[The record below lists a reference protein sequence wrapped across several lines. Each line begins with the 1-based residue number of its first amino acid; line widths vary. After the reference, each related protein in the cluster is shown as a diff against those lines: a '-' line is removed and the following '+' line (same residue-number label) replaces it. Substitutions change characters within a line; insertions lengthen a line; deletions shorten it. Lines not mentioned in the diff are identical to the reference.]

1 MNIYVG
7 DKIKSL
13 RAEKEI
19 SQEKLAQYLN
29 VSYQAVSKWE
39 NGNTYPDISL
49 LPEIARFFGVT
60 VDELL
65 QVEKIDEQKL
75 YNDYEQQ
82 ACKLYRN
89 GDIEASLNVWKE
101 AYHDM
106 PNNPAVKEKL
116 MSAYFDTDKI
126 KYQKE
131 IIEIAAELYNAT
143 LIADAGDTEAFYRGQ
158 AITQLSR
165 TYAANGDIE
174 SAEKWATKASYLM
187 HSQEFLFA
195 DITEGK
201 DLLTYFRFANY
212 WYFKKL
218 FYMACRISKDSELS
232 KDNYSYNVF
241 KTLSELYEVVYP
253 DGDMDFEMLHIAY
266 ILNRCIAEYEA
277 NAQGDEVIVC
287 NHLSKAFMYAKKSVD
302 ITNHKLTHPL
312 FMGLETEDAPT
323 DNKQIVR
330 ALNDELD
337 WDCFAAYKNC
347 SWYVD
352 LKNDI
357 AKIL

>member
-1 MNIYVG
+1 MNIYIG

-13 RAEKEI
+13 RTEKEI

-82 ACKLYRN
+82 ACKLYHN
-89 GDIEASLNVWKE
+89 GEIEASLNVWKE

-131 IIEIAAELYNAT
+131 IIEIATELYNAT
-143 LIADAGDTEAFYRGQ
+143 LTADAGDTEAFYRGQ

-165 TYAANGDIE
+165 TYAANGDVE
-174 SAEKWATKASYLM
+174 SAENGQLKHHALCTRKSFYLQILQKA
-187 HSQEFLFA
+187 
-195 DITEGK
+195 
-201 DLLTYFRFANY
+201 
-212 WYFKKL
+212 
-218 FYMACRISKDSELS
+218 
-232 KDNYSYNVF
+232 
-241 KTLSELYEVVYP
+241 KT
-253 DGDMDFEMLHIAY
+253 F
-266 ILNRCIAEYEA
+266 
-277 NAQGDEVIVC
+277 
-287 NHLSKAFMYAKKSVD
+287 
-302 ITNHKLTHPL
+302 
-312 FMGLETEDAPT
+312 
-323 DNKQIVR
+323 
-330 ALNDELD
+330 
-337 WDCFAAYKNC
+337 
-347 SWYVD
+347 
-352 LKNDI
+352 
-357 AKIL
+357 